1 MNRAC
6 KSVFTTELASST
18 QLNLHEQK
26 QNASCIQPIKNNS
39 VRMKLK
45 IIFILY
51 FCIGANVVHAKKI
64 NIVTTTTDLRSIT
77 ELIGADKVDV
87 SSIASGFQNPHFVDP
102 KPSYIIKL
110 SKADMFV
117 TVGLDLETGWSP
129 QLLSSSRNP
138 KIQKGSNGY
147 VDASLGVT
155 LLQVPSSINRGEG
168 DIHIY
173 GNPHYWLDPLN
184 GKQIAK
190 NICDALEKISPE
202 NRAFFEANLKAFD
215 TKIDFKLKEWTIKMA
230 PYKGAKII
238 AYHNE
243 WCYFE
248 QRFALKIVD
257 FMEPKPG
264 IPPTPAQLVKIISEV
279 KTNVIKV
286 IISSPYFTTS
296 SSDVVS
302 KQTGAKTVILG
313 TSVGAFDGIKNYYD
327 LFDYNIN
334 KLIEGFK

>member
-1 MNRAC
+1 
-6 KSVFTTELASST
+6 
-18 QLNLHEQK
+18 
-26 QNASCIQPIKNNS
+26 
-39 VRMKLK
+39 MKLK
-45 IIFILY
+45 IVFIFLVCFATSAVY
-51 FCIGANVVHAKKI
+51 GTKI
-64 NIVTTTTDLRSIT
+64 NVVTTTADLKSIT
-77 ELIGADKVDV
+77 ELIGSDKVEV
-87 SSIASGFQNPHFVDP
+87 SSIATGYQNPHFVDP

-110 SKADMFV
+110 SRADMFV

-147 VDASLGVT
+147 VDASVGVI

-173 GNPHYWLDPLN
+173 GNPHYWLDPVN

-190 NICDALEKISPE
+190 NICDGLEKISPE
-202 NRAFFEANLKAFD
+202 NKAFFEANLNAFN
-215 TKIDFKLKEWTIKMA
+215 TKIDLKLKEWTMKIS

-248 QRFALKIVD
+248 QRFGLVIVD

-264 IPPTPAQLVKIISEV
+264 IPPTPTQLVKIISEV
-279 KTNVIKV
+279 KRNAIKL

-302 KQTGAKTVILG
+302 QQTGAKTIVLG
-313 TSVGAFDGIKNYYD
+313 TSVGAFDTIKDYFD
-327 LFDYNIN
+327 LFDYNID
-334 KLIEGFK
+334 KLIKGLN